1 MKIIFVDSGTDKEY
15 KYQDIFDVGDKFKG
29 IFNINVDIISSKNI
43 DSIILS
49 KLLLLSNSDKVSSFK
64 IDKNLVF
71 QLENNSHIDSLINIL
86 NKLFKSDKKKIKRLV
101 KYCGSPKK
109 IKTKKG
115 HIEFIHSIK
124 FIKNQNDLVI
134 VPYNQTIHHDYKL
147 DEILDDTVKQI
158 IPFKLT
164 DDMLHIYTFNEGNNK
179 LNEISDP
186 KQEKIFSP
194 IKLEKKK
201 KIL

>member
-86 NKLFKSDKKKIKRLV
+86 NKLFKSDKK
-101 KYCGSPKK
+101 
-109 IKTKKG
+109 
-115 HIEFIHSIK
+115 
-124 FIKNQNDLVI
+124 N
-134 VPYNQTIHHDYKL
+134 
-147 DEILDDTVKQI
+147 
-158 IPFKLT
+158 
-164 DDMLHIYTFNEGNNK
+164 
-179 LNEISDP
+179 
-186 KQEKIFSP
+186 
-194 IKLEKKK
+194 
-201 KIL
+201 

>member
-1 MKIIFVDSGTDKEY
+1 MI
-15 KYQDIFDVGDKFKG
+15 
-29 IFNINVDIISSKNI
+29 
-43 DSIILS
+43 
-49 KLLLLSNSDKVSSFK
+49 
-64 IDKNLVF
+64 
-71 QLENNSHIDSLINIL
+71 
-86 NKLFKSDKKKIKRLV
+86 KKIKRLV

-194 IKLEKKK
+194 IKLEKKEEDFIKDKAIQMSGKIEMIEYKSCSMFKSSK
-201 KIL
+201 KVLFIISIIIVLIISGIVGYRFIA